1 MSAYQANLDRCLAL
15 LVSSYKMIN
24 YVFANPTR
32 ISAPL
37 GC

>member
-1 MSAYQANLDRCLAL
+1 MAAYQADLDRCLAL
-15 LVSSYKMIN
+15 LVSYKMIN